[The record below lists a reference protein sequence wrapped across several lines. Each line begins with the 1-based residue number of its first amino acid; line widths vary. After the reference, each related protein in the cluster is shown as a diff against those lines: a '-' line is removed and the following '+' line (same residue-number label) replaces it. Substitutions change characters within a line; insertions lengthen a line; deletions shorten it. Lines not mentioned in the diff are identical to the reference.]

1 MASGRQRY
9 SIISD
14 GLPTQLPDIDP
25 DETREW
31 VDSFDSVTRTR
42 GRGRARYLML
52 RLLERA
58 REQQVGVPGLRSTDY
73 INTIPPER
81 EPWFPGDEHVE
92 RRIRAYIRW
101 NAAIMVSRANRPGG
115 ASVGGHIATYAS
127 AASLYEVGFNHFF
140 RGKDHGESGDQVF
153 FQGHAAPGIYARA
166 FLEGRLSESQLDGF
180 RQELSHRGG
189 GLPSYPHPRLM
200 PDFWEFPTVSM
211 GLGPLDAIY
220 QARFNRYLLA
230 RELHDTSRSHVW
242 AFLGD
247 GEMDEPEALGA
258 IGLAARE
265 ELDNLTFVINCN
277 LQRLDGP
284 VRGNGKIIQ
293 ELEAYFR
300 GAGWNVIKVIW
311 GRDWDPLLAKDV
323 DGVLVNKMNTT
334 PDGQFQTYSVEPGAY
349 TREHFFGS
357 DPRLRAMVEHLSDD
371 ELRNLPRGGHD
382 YRKVYAA
389 FKAAREH
396 VGQPT
401 VILTHTIKG
410 WTLGKD
416 FEARNATHQMKKL
429 THDELKEF
437 RDRLYLPIPDSALE
451 AELPPYY
458 HPGED
463 SSEIQYMKERRAALG
478 GVLPRRVVRAKPLP
492 QPPDALFDGFRKGS
506 GKQAIATT
514 MAFVRILKDL
524 MKDPVIGDRFVPII
538 PDEART
544 FGMDSLFP
552 TAKIYSPFGQ
562 TYEAVDRTL
571 VLGYKESERG
581 QILHEGISE
590 SGAMGSVIAA
600 GSAYATHGTHMIPV
614 YVFYSMFGWQRTG
627 DQMWAFGD
635 QLGRGFLLGATAGR
649 TTLTGE
655 GLQHNDGHSQLLASV
670 SEACVSYDPAY
681 AYEVSVIVKDALRRM
696 YDSSPEHP
704 DGENIFYYLTVYNEP
719 YVQPAAPDIDGLD
732 AGILRG
738 MYKYAPAAG
747 CLRLRFARPGFVRG
761 AAGAGAGLGGGDA
774 VGAVGPAAAGRGL
787 GGGGRRVVGHV
798 LDRAAAGR
806 ARVRVAQPAEPGL
819 ASADAVRD
827 LGPGRLFGAGR
838 GGLRLDAGGARP
850 DLPLGAVVVRLHVAG
865 DGRVRLLR
873 HPARRPPVLP
883 RRRGVDHAG
892 GAGRAR
898 ALRGRSTRRCRP
910 RRSPSTSSTCRC
922 RRRSGRPVS
931 VAQAPR
937 AALCVMPGGAPAFL
951 RRRFYPDSWHPGR
964 VAAGE
969 TAGRAGRERRR
980 AGAPGDGGADRAGH
994 GRPRH
999 RRDRGDGRAAAVVQE
1014 DVGREPV
1021 VARPGRAGRHR
1032 GVRRL
1037 DQASGTDPARR
1048 HRGVRHRAP

>member
-1 MASGRQRY
+1 VASGRQRY

-81 EPWFPGDEHVE
+81 EPWFPGDEYVE

-101 NAAIMVSRANRPGG
+101 NAAIMVSRANHPGG
-115 ASVGGHIATYAS
+115 AGVGGHIATYAS

-311 GRDWDPLLAKDV
+311 GRDWDPLLAKDT

-334 PDGQFQTYSVEPGAY
+334 PDGQFQTYSVEPGSY

-437 RDRLYLPIPDSALE
+437 RDRLYLPISDAALE
-451 AELPPYY
+451 ADLPPYY
-458 HPGED
+458 HPGPEAP
-463 SSEIQYMKERRAALG
+463 EIRYLLERRHALG
-478 GVLPRRVVRAKPLP
+478 GFVPERRTKTKTLRLPGREAYA
-492 QPPDALFDGFRKGS
+492 ALKKGS
-506 GKQAIATT
+506 GHQEVATT
-514 MAFVRILKDL
+514 MATVRTFKELLRDKE
-524 MKDPVIGDRFVPII
+524 IGPRIVPII

-544 FGMDSLFP
+544 FGMDSWFP
-552 TAKIYSPFGQ
+552 SLKIYNRNGQ
-562 TYEAVDRTL
+562 LYTAVDADL
-571 VLGYKESERG
+571 MLAYKESEIG
-581 QILHEGISE
+581 QILHEGINE
-590 SGAMGSVIAA
+590 AGSVASFTA
-600 GSAYATHGTHMIPV
+600 VGTSYSTHNEPMIPI
-614 YVFYSMFGWQRTG
+614 YIFYSMFGFQRVMDLIWAAG
-627 DQMWAFGD
+627 DSRA
-635 QLGRGFLLGATAGR
+635 RGFLLGGTAGR
-649 TTLTGE
+649 TTLNGE
-655 GLQHNDGHSQLLASV
+655 GLQHEDGHSHVLASV
-670 SEACVSYDPAY
+670 VPNCVSYDPTY
-681 AYEVSVIVKDALRRM
+681 SYEVAVIVADGLRRM
-696 YDSSPEHP
+696 
-704 DGENIFYYLTVYNEP
+704 I
-719 YVQPAAPDIDGLD
+719 
-732 AGILRG
+732 
-738 MYKYAPAAG
+738 
-747 CLRLRFARPGFVRG
+747 
-761 AAGAGAGLGGGDA
+761 
-774 VGAVGPAAAGRGL
+774 
-787 GGGGRRVVGHV
+787 
-798 LDRAAAGR
+798 
-806 ARVRVAQPAEPGL
+806 AE
-819 ASADAVRD
+819 
-827 LGPGRLFGAGR
+827 
-838 GGLRLDAGGARP
+838 
-850 DLPLGAVVVRLHVAG
+850 
-865 DGRVRLLR
+865 
-873 HPARRPPVLP
+873 
-883 RRRGVDHAG
+883 
-892 GAGRAR
+892 
-898 ALRGRSTRRCRP
+898 
-910 RRSPSTSSTCRC
+910 
-922 RRRSGRPVS
+922 
-931 VAQAPR
+931 
-937 AALCVMPGGAPAFL
+937 
-951 RRRFYPDSWHPGR
+951 
-964 VAAGE
+964 
-969 TAGRAGRERRR
+969 
-980 AGAPGDGGADRAGH
+980 
-994 GRPRH
+994 
-999 RRDRGDGRAAAVVQE
+999 QE
-1014 DVGREPV
+1014 DVFFYLTLMNENYEHPALPDGAEAILGLGKGFRVEVSDPV
-1021 VARPGRAGRHR
+1021 LAGLERVFGEQVAELR
-1032 GVRRL
+1032 
-1037 DQASGTDPARR
+1037 
-1048 HRGVRHRAP
+1048 